1 MGSDNFEKTII
12 YHFFTASEH
21 MIRNNRRKLLEFDE
35 TFSRWL
41 LSIFDEG
48 LEFLWLILA
57 TAGLRGQADFNLRPL
72 RFHLLPPLWD
82 VHQDMVFPE
91 AFVRG
96 GAPVVSAFFA
106 DFLAANCVYIFGAA
120 DIARRATTR
129 AQRHQRTTAG
139 VPKQV
144 K

>member
-1 MGSDNFEKTII
+1 
-12 YHFFTASEH
+12 
-21 MIRNNRRKLLEFDE
+21 
-35 TFSRWL
+35 
-41 LSIFDEG
+41 
-48 LEFLWLILA
+48 
-57 TAGLRGQADFNLRPL
+57 
-72 RFHLLPPLWD
+72 
-82 VHQDMVFPE
+82 MVFPE

-139 VPKQV
+139 VPELASQFIFALPLCFAAGPLLPAALLP
-144 K
+144 